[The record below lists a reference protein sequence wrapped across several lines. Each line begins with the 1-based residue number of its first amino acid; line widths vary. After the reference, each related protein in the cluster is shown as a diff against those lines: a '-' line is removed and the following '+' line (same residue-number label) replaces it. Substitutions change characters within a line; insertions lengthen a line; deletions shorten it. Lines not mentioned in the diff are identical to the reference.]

1 MCPPL
6 TPIPQALENN
16 LIGTLRVKHN
26 YTNITYFHLVG
37 SLKRHSSGSDD
48 EIVLDSPSQK
58 KVRRL
63 SSSDE
68 GLVHVT
74 THENPIL
81 PHTASPPSYS
91 PNVGAPVY
99 VVYTNGEVPPQ
110 RQTIIAPKHISSSSS
125 KLIGQNGS
133 SALQLLQINPF
144 HKNGS
149 ISSNGILE
157 TAPMELDNGHHNS
170 SSDTGSSDSE
180 SDCEHSPTIN
190 EKLKTKRRT
199 HQGILP
205 VIQRIHT
212 PNTNILTLPQ
222 QNIIAVHAPSVI
234 SGAHHPQQILV
245 PISSMPSQD
254 NHNIFFPTVLGP
266 ATQVNSTA
274 NVIQLSYSE
283 GTPVLQTV
291 PLVVNSSHSIP
302 SATSAAGRPSFQL
315 VAFPGT
321 SSPSPQVISPQA
333 HC

>member
-1 MCPPL
+1 M
-6 TPIPQALENN
+6 
-16 LIGTLRVKHN
+16 RKV
-26 YTNITYFHLVG
+26 
-37 SLKRHSSGSDD
+37 SSN
-48 EIVLDSPSQK
+48 E
-58 KVRRL
+58 
-63 SSSDE
+63 E

-81 PHTASPPSYS
+81 PPTVSPPSYS
-91 PNVGAPVY
+91 PNVAAPVY

-110 RQTIIAPKHISSSSS
+110 RQTIITPKHISSSPRS
-125 KLIGQNGS
+125 KLITQNGS
-133 SALQLLQINPF
+133 SALQLLPINPF

-157 TAPMELDNGHHNS
+157 TAPMELENGHHNS

-180 SDCEHSPTIN
+180 SDCEPSPSIN
-190 EKLKTKRRT
+190 EKPKTKRRT
-199 HQGILP
+199 HHGVLP

-234 SGAHHPQQILV
+234 NGAHHPQQILV

-254 NHNIFFPTVLGP
+254 NHNVFFPTVLGP
-266 ATQVNSTA
+266 ATQVNGTA

-302 SATSAAGRPSFQL
+302 SAASAAGRPSFQL
-315 VAFPGT
+315 VAFPGAT
-321 SSPSPQVISPQA
+321 SPSPQVISQQA
-333 HC
+333 RC